1 MAGPRALVE
10 IMIALLAIIGI
21 IVLAAGA
28 LLPIVRVPITAAFW
42 LQGTGLALTGL
53 AGAIAF
59 VRDTHVGAGF
69 RSGLHPGLGVDPL
82 SGFFLVVI
90 AVTAI
95 PVLVYASGYLPGT
108 TRTRAVTGLGGG
120 FLLALVGVVCAR
132 DALGFLVFW
141 ELMTIL
147 PAMAILVAKPEVAVR
162 RAIFEYLAIT
172 HLGGTGVWITLLV
185 LAERGVLGGG
195 SLSGKGM
202 LLETCV
208 GIAAL
213 VGFGSKAGLVPLHVW
228 LPRTHPVAPSHLSAL
243 MSGVMIKV
251 ALYGLIR
258 VCFLWM
264 NPAPEWMGIALLVVG
279 GLSAVGGVIYALV
292 QHELKRLLAF
302 HSIEN
307 VGLITLALGASVVL
321 SHSGQHAWAAIAFAA
336 ALLHTLNHALFK
348 ALLFL
353 CAGAFERA
361 TGELRLDHLGGLLR
375 RMPWTGAAF
384 AVGVVAIAGVP
395 PLNGFVSE
403 WLMLESLLHAG
414 LQGGLLSVMVSAVAL
429 SVMAATVGLALFCFV
444 KVGGLVL
451 LGHPRSEAARNARD
465 PGLPMRVGMGL
476 LAGMCLLLGAV
487 PGLIISPL
495 LRLRPGAPMTAYT
508 AGLWLPGTGG
518 LPTAGILIVVVVG
531 TFVLVRARGPR
542 MPPAPVWNCGQIDEP
557 ALAWTS
563 AGFTASLRLSL
574 QGVLR
579 SERALEVE
587 REGGIV
593 REIRYQQ
600 QVPNL
605 IDRWV
610 YGPIQ
615 RTALEL
621 AAVARRLQSG
631 SLPAYVGYLVGLV
644 VVLLILARL
653 VGG

>member
-1 MAGPRALVE
+1 
-10 IMIALLAIIGI
+10 MIALLAIIGI

-28 LLPIVRVPITAAFW
+28 LLPIVRVPITAALW

-162 RAIFEYLAIT
+162 HAIFEYLAIT

-213 VGFGSKAGLVPLHVW
+213 VGFGSNAGLVPLHVW

-258 VCFLWM
+258 VCFWWM
-264 NPAPEWMGIALLVVG
+264 APTPEWMGIALLVVG
-279 GLSAVGGVIYALV
+279 AVSALSGIVAALL
-292 QHELKRLLAF
+292 QRELKRLLAYS
-302 HSIEN
+302 SIEN
-307 VGLITLALGASVVL
+307 VGVITLALGASIVL
-321 SHSGQHAWAAIAFAA
+321 AHSGAQTWAAIAFAA
-336 ALLHTLNHALFK
+336 ALLHTLNHAVMK

-353 CAGAFERA
+353 SAGSIERA
-361 TGELRLDHLGGLLR
+361 TGQHRLDRLGGLLR
-375 RMPWTGAAF
+375 QMPWTGAAC
-384 AVGVVAIAGVP
+384 GIGILAIAGVP
-395 PLNGFVSE
+395 PLNGFASE
-403 WLMLESLLHAG
+403 WLVVQSLMHAG
-414 LQGGLLSVMVSAVAL
+414 LESGGVGAIMSAIAL
-429 SVMAATVGLALFCFV
+429 AALAATIGLALLCFV
-444 KVGGLVL
+444 KFGGLVF
-451 LGHPRSEAARNARD
+451 LGRSRSAGARD
-465 PGLPMRVGMGL
+465 AVDVNTPMRVGVVA
-476 LAGMCLLLGAV
+476 LAGVCVVLGAV
-487 PGLIISPL
+487 PGLVLRPL
-495 LRLRPGAPMTAYT
+495 LRLQPGVAGGTSNL
-508 AGLWLPGTGG
+508 AGLWLPGTGS
-518 LPTAGILIVVVVG
+518 LPTLG
-531 TFVLVRARGPR
+531 VLVVLVAATAILVRMRGPR
-542 MPPAPVWNCGQIDEP
+542 TAPAPVWNCGQIDEP
-557 ALAWTS
+557 ALAWS
-563 AGFTASLRLSL
+563 PAGFTSSLRLTFRGILRAERSL
-574 QGVLR
+574 
-579 SERALEVE
+579 EHDHDD
-587 REGGIV
+587 GIIQQV
-593 REIRYQQ
+593 RYTQH
-600 QVPNL
+600 VPNL
-605 IDRWV
+605 LDTRV
-610 YGPIQ
+610 YHPIQ
-615 RTALEL
+615 RIALDL
-621 AAVARRLQSG
+621 AGVARRLQSG
-631 SLPAYVGYLVGLV
+631 SLPAYVGYFVALVIVLLV
-644 VVLLILARL
+644 VARL